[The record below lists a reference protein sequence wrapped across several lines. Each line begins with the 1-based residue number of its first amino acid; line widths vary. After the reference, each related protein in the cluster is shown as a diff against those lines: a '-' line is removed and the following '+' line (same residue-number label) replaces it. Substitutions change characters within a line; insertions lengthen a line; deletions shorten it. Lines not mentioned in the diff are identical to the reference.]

1 MNGVEITPRE
11 AGGFLLTGAMT
22 FETVPALWRQS
33 TALFDNGDSVTLD
46 LHGITHTD
54 SAGLALL
61 IEWLRIARGK
71 NKGIVFKNIP
81 PQMMAIAR
89 ASGLEQILPLS

>member
-1 MNGVEITPRE
+1 MNSVEITPQE
-11 AGGFLLTGAMT
+11 AGGFLLTGALT

-33 TALFDNGDSVTLD
+33 VALFDNSDSVTLD

-71 NKGIVFKNIP
+71 NRAIVFKNIP
-81 PQMMAIAR
+81 PQMMAIAKV
-89 ASGLEQILPLS
+89 SGLEQILPLS